1 MIFKFTKV
9 CDASDLKL
17 VRGVEWRR
25 EVEREGKLGVMKQ
38 PQYLSPELASGPR
51 PRGPTVP

>member
-17 VRGVEWRR
+17 VRGRVEKGSRERR
-25 EVEREGKLGVMKQ
+25 EVGCHEAA
-38 PQYLSPELASGPR
+38 PIPEP
-51 PRGPTVP
+51 